1 MSIFFNE
8 DQAELPEINT
18 SWNKG
23 IRTNF
28 MENAKASFNAF
39 RRSEIFTSER
49 NNLAEEYGNIV
60 QILHDA
66 GHTDFV
72 SPLDLEFDPFG
83 GSTIPQHGR
92 NIKTRAELEK
102 DFWEKIGNLQLTDER
117 LRSLLVEAK
126 LDTPENMQK
135 VIAEKS
141 HKAWEEYAKIN
152 ERASGGWY
160 TGGGKT

>member
-8 DQAELPEINT
+8 DQAELPEING

-23 IRTNF
+23 TRTNF

-39 RRSEIFTSER
+39 RRSEMFTSER

-72 SPLDLEFDPFG
+72 SPLDLEFNPFG
-83 GSTIPQHGR
+83 GSTVPQHG
-92 NIKTRAELEK
+92 
-102 DFWEKIGNLQLTDER
+102 
-117 LRSLLVEAK
+117 
-126 LDTPENMQK
+126 
-135 VIAEKS
+135 
-141 HKAWEEYAKIN
+141 
-152 ERASGGWY
+152 
-160 TGGGKT
+160 

>member
-23 IRTNF
+23 TRTNF

-39 RRSEIFTSER
+39 RRSEMFTSER

-72 SPLDLEFDPFG
+72 SPLDQEFNPWTGTGIDETDPSFG
-83 GSTIPQHGR
+83 KS
-92 NIKTRAELEK
+92 RAELEK
-102 DFWEKIGNLQLTDER
+102 DFWEKIGNLQLTDEK
-117 LRSLLVEAK
+117 LRSC
-126 LDTPENMQK
+126 
-135 VIAEKS
+135 
-141 HKAWEEYAKIN
+141 IN
-152 ERASGGWY
+152 WS
-160 TGGGKT
+160 